1 MKRNIK
7 MVLFSGLFVV
17 IATLL
22 SEFLIPKSSSLTTPI
37 IAALSVLIVWPLAK
51 KLFPNKS

>member
-1 MKRNIK
+1 MKENIK
-7 MVLFSGLFVV
+7 VALFTGLFVV

-22 SEFLIPKSSSLTTPI
+22 SEFVIPNSSSLTTPI

-51 KLFPNKS
+51 KLFSNK